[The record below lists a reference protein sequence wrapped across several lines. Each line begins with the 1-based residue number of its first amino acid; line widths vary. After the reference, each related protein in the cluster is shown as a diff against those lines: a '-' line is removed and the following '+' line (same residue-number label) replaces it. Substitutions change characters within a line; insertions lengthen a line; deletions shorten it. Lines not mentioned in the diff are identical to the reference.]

1 MKKTVVKSISFVLIL
16 MLLVSSFFVLF
27 NSSVSA
33 DENKL
38 PDFVDN
44 SQNEYFPEID
54 SQGDLGACVSWGQTY
69 YQFTYMMNRSMGV
82 KTTPENTFSPSFNF
96 NIINGGRGT
105 GAWDKDGY
113 NIMKEI
119 GSVPLSEVA
128 YNTKEWN
135 NWFATEE
142 VWREAMK
149 YRIKDYTY
157 LKDIGMD
164 NSPVSSP
171 DDSDLL
177 AIKTLLFQGEV
188 LGVTTPIY
196 SWDVEYIKAH
206 PDVPENDKY
215 AGEYVV
221 RLCDKSGQGHR
232 LALVGYND
240 NIWTDVNDN
249 NKVDSGEMG
258 AFKVANSWGTERHN
272 EGFMWIAYDALNMT
286 SCVEGCPV
294 SGNYRPA
301 ALHDFVTI
309 EVLPYDS
316 DTGLYLRYTLN
327 TADRSQGK
335 VYATATHLDGTEY
348 TLEIGP
354 KRMHGMTFNK
364 YSYDGTTNANDGTM
378 VFALTNIVPD
388 VTPETLHEY
397 TWSIKF
403 EDTTADGKVFTVKN
417 MEVVDDSTGRISKPE
432 NTYPIRLDGTSRTV
446 NFPKFEEYVPVT
458 TAPPTTVAPTTTA
471 VITTVAPTTIQQV
484 TTTAPVGEVTS
495 TVASSTFTEPSTS
508 STFSSQTAETTL
520 FTEPKETTVVPTET
534 SVVTT
539 ADSTVT
545 SIQTASSESATATT
559 VYDEYIY
566 GDANNDGTVKIGDA
580 TIIQKFIAHLV
591 SEHKLNLKSAD
602 CNEDAKVSVK
612 DATCIQKYLAKLSGC
627 GLAGEV
633 YTIEVTIPSIT
644 LEPSEDTTFTSSVTT
659 SEIIETEVVTD
670 PAESST
676 VPSVAHTDPIETT
689 TAPVFSVE
697 VTAST
702 VTTVPITT
710 VLATTEATIETTL
723 ISTTIAPTTVTK
735 PYSIASN
742 VVTFTNSFGWQG
754 TISCYYWSDSDQTM
768 TTWPGKPMQNTGA
781 NDFGE
786 ALYTFEV
793 PKGATYIIFTNGS
806 LQTVDIS
813 YPGGELKYY
822 PVTPN
827 SEGKYTVENW

>member
-1 MKKTVVKSISFVLIL
+1 MRKTIVKPSSFVLIL
-16 MLLVSSFFVLF
+16 MLLVSSFSVLF
-27 NSSVSA
+27 TCSISA

-119 GSVPLSEVA
+119 GSVPLSEVP

-142 VWREAMK
+142 VWKEAMK

-164 NSPVSSP
+164 NSSITSP

-177 AIKTLLFQGEV
+177 AIKTLLSQGEV

-232 LALVGYND
+232 LALVGYD
-240 NIWTDVNDN
+240 DN

-258 AFKVANSWGTERHN
+258 ALKVANSWGTERHN

-316 DTGLYLRYTLN
+316 DTDLYLRYTLN

-364 YSYDGTTNANDGTM
+364 YSYDGTTNTNDGTM

-388 VTPETLHEY
+388 ITPETLHEY

-446 NFPKFEEYVPVT
+446 NFPKFEEYMPVT
-458 TAPPTTVAPTTTA
+458 TAPPTAVAPTTTA

-520 FTEPKETTVVPTET
+520 FTEPKETTAVPTET
-534 SVVTT
+534 MVITT

-545 SIQTASSESATATT
+545 YIQTTSSDSATATA

-602 CNEDAKVSVK
+602 CNEDFKVSVK

-644 LEPSEDTTFTSSVTT
+644 LEPSEDTIFTSSVTT

-670 PAESST
+670 PTESST
-676 VPSVAHTDPIETT
+676 ASIVINTDPIETT
-689 TAPVFSVE
+689 TVPVA
-697 VTAST
+697 TA
-702 VTTVPITT
+702 
-710 VLATTEATIETTL
+710 LATTEAIIETTL
-723 ISTTIAPTTVTK
+723 VSTTIAPTTVTK
-735 PYSIASN
+735 PALIASN

-754 TISCYYWSDSDQTM
+754 TISCYYWSDSNQTM
-768 TTWPGKPMQNTGA
+768 TTWPGKPMQNAGT

-793 PKGATYIIFTNGS
+793 PKDATYIIFTNGS

-827 SEGKYTVENW
+827 SEGRYTVKNW